1 MNLSPTRGI
10 GYSFTICIM
19 LQRLHFTPCLIREI
33 RLVGSLY
40 DNAVSFPYDIRQS
53 PFVTGITGSDGL
65 HANDAFISTDP
76 KVSRLRRFSG

>member
-1 MNLSPTRGI
+1 
-10 GYSFTICIM
+10 M